1 MKIVIITGLSGA
13 GKTKAVG
20 CMEDL
25 GYYCIDNL
33 PPKLM
38 DNFLA
43 LGTKDIEKA
52 ALVMDIRGGEFFND
66 LKENIE
72 KIKKIDNQYKV
83 IFLEAS
89 DEILIRRFKE
99 SRRIHPISKEG
110 SLIEGIKQE
119 RKKLAKIHEIADY
132 IIDTSNL
139 TISQLK
145 HEMEKIFE
153 TGKKVE
159 SLTVNIMSFGYKKGI
174 PLDSDLVFDVRFIP
188 NPFYLSSMKHLT
200 GNSRKVREYVMK
212 WPESKAFVE
221 KIDDLIEYLIPFYV
235 KEGKPQLV
243 IAFGCT
249 GGQHRS
255 VVLANEFLDKLSN
268 KGRRVSITHRDL

>member
-1 MKIVIITGLSGA
+1 MKIAIITGLSGA

-38 DNFLA
+38 DDFVA
-43 LGTKDIEKA
+43 LGKKDIDKA
-52 ALVMDIRGGEFFND
+52 ALVMDIRGGEFFDD
-66 LKENIE
+66 LKNSIDEM
-72 KIKKIDNQYKV
+72 KKYDNEYKV
-83 IFLEAS
+83 VFLEAS
-89 DEILIRRFKE
+89 DEVLVRRFKE
-99 SRRIHPISKEG
+99 SKRIHPVGKQG
-110 SLIEGIKQE
+110 SLLEGITKE
-119 RKKLAKIHEIADY
+119 REKLSEIREVADY

-139 TISQLK
+139 NNYQLK

-153 TGKKVE
+153 TGEKLE
-159 SLTVNIMSFGYKKGI
+159 SLSVNVMSFGYKNGI
-174 PLDSDLVFDVRFIP
+174 PLDSDLVLDVRFLP

-200 GNSRKVREYVMK
+200 GNSKKVRDYVMK
-212 WPESKAFVE
+212 WPESKTFVE
-221 KIDDLIEYLIPFYV
+221 KIDDLIHYLIPFYIR
-235 KEGKPQLV
+235 EGKSQLV

-255 VVLANEFLDKLSN
+255 VVLANEFLEKLSN
-268 KGRRVSITHRDL
+268 EGRRVNIIHRDL